1 MNANTLTTT
10 DHVIASIEVNGRI
23 LASVSKSNFS
33 SLQEVAKFL
42 IAMAGKYIGLAKL
55 TIRNKTQGWTTT
67 MAYAMRNNTPAA
79 MGAMGLKGGTPR
91 DGLQYRL
98 W

>member
-1 MNANTLTTT
+1 MNANTLSTT
-10 DHVIASIEVNGRI
+10 DHIIATIEVNGRL
-23 LASVSKSNFS
+23 LASVSKSNFT

-42 IAMAGKYIGLAKL
+42 IAMSGKFIGLAKL

-67 MAYAMRNNTPAA
+67 MAYALRNNKPGNMRT
-79 MGAMGLKGGTPR
+79 MSLNGTPR

>member
-1 MNANTLTTT
+1 
-10 DHVIASIEVNGRI
+10 
-23 LASVSKSNFS
+23 
-33 SLQEVAKFL
+33 
-42 IAMAGKYIGLAKL
+42 MAGKYIGLAKL

-67 MAYAMRNNTPAA
+67 MAYAMRNNAPAA

>member
-42 IAMAGKYIGLAKL
+42 IAMNHKD
-55 TIRNKTQGWTTT
+55 
-67 MAYAMRNNTPAA
+67 NNLIQQEEG
-79 MGAMGLKGGTPR
+79 M
-91 DGLQYRL
+91 
-98 W
+98 